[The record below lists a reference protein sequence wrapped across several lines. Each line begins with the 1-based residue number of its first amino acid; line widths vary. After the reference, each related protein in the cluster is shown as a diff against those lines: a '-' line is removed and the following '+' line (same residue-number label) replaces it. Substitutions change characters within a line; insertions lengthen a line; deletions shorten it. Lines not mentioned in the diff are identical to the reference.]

1 MNRVVPRAE
10 LEKETLAL
18 AQRIARQDL
27 LSLRVTKS
35 SINNA
40 QDAMGY
46 RTMTQAAHSSY
57 MVLHGAMSSRRQAEM
72 SKRTKHLLVER
83 AMDDE

>member
-1 MNRVVPRAE
+1 M
-10 LEKETLAL
+10 
-18 AQRIARQDL
+18 
-27 LSLRVTKS
+27 TKS

-57 MVLHGAMSSRRQAEM
+57 MVLHQAGRVAKGGERRLKGVA
-72 SKRTKHLLVER
+72 R
-83 AMDDE
+83 ALEED

>member
-1 MNRVVPRAE
+1 M
-10 LEKETLAL
+10 LQSAL
-18 AQRIARQDL
+18 RML
-27 LSLRVTKS
+27 KS

-57 MVLHGAMSSRRQAEM
+57 MVLHQAGRVRKGDERRLRGVA
-72 SKRTKHLLVER
+72 R
-83 AMDDE
+83 ALGED